1 MKKIAIFAFKGDPMC
16 FIHVFLNAIDLYSK
30 DVDVK
35 IIIEGEATRLIPEM
49 EKNDHF
55 LHGLYIKSKENGL
68 IHKVCRACSAK
79 MGVLQQVIDAGLPIG
94 DDMNGH
100 PGFYEYIHNNFEI
113 ITM

>member
-16 FIHVFLNAIDLYSK
+16 FIHVLLNALDLYSK
-30 DVDVK
+30 NVDIK
-35 IIIEGEATRLIPEM
+35 IIIEGEATKLIPEI
-49 EKNDHF
+49 EKNSHF
-55 LHGLYIKSKENGL
+55 LNDLYIKSKEKDL

-79 MGVLQQVIDAGLPIG
+79 MGVLEAVINSGLPIG

-100 PGFYEYIHNNFEI
+100 PGFYQYINDNYEI